1 MLTRSV
7 AQAAACVSKPAR
19 PVPYVW
25 WMVWPKSSRAC
36 AGSAKFA
43 FPRARTDYSGDART
57 DIGQCACADPKPD
70 SAGRTSAQTWR
81 RAALVG
87 RDDGLHSAGGGALG
101 SRALGEP
108 GAPGDCPLSSHERLQ
123 SQELRA
129 RSRSAR
135 TPPAGTL
142 VAGGHGRCGN

>member
-1 MLTRSV
+1 MPGVQSLSFDVPERS
-7 AQAAACVSKPAR
+7 
-19 PVPYVW
+19 
-25 WMVWPKSSRAC
+25 
-36 AGSAKFA
+36 
-43 FPRARTDYSGDART
+43 YSGDART
-57 DIGQCACADPKPD
+57 DTGKCACADPKPD

-101 SRALGEP
+101 SGALGEP
-108 GAPGDCPLSSHERLQ
+108 GATGDCSLSSHERLQ

-142 VAGGHGRCGN
+142 VAGGHRGYGNRL